1 MAEKSKTLPPVPAPI
16 VVSVN
21 PPTPG
26 QSPRAPMP
34 MPQAKAP
41 ARTIF
46 DGAPASVAAA
56 RKKAEDTRRALASA
70 LQALRNAAA
79 QVESAQEAAS
89 SDIDTASI
97 LAQEG
102 LPPQALKDFADLA
115 APLLKAFTAA

>member
-1 MAEKSKTLPPVPAPI
+1 MAEKSKPLPPVPAPI

-21 PPTPG
+21 QPPQS

-34 MPQAKAP
+34 LPQAKAQP
-41 ARTIF
+41 RTIF
-46 DGAPASVAAA
+46 DGVPANVTAA
-56 RKKAEDTRRALASA
+56 RKKAEDTRRALSSA

-89 SDIDTASI
+89 SDLDTAAI

-102 LPPQALKDFADLA
+102 LPPQALKEFADLA
-115 APLLKAFTAA
+115 TPLLKAFTAA